1 MATRGPARQHR
12 CRAMTAAD
20 WSFVAED
27 AHAYQAL
34 PGSAVRETRSEVV
47 LLHRPGDDAWSN
59 LASRVRFTAPMVDSN
74 IAATRAWFAGHQV
87 TGHRWLI
94 GPSATP

>member
-1 MATRGPARQHR
+1 
-12 CRAMTAAD
+12 MTAAD

-27 AHAYQAL
+27 ADAYQAL
-34 PGSAVRETRSEVV
+34 PGAAVRETRSEVV

-74 IAATRAWFAGHQV
+74 IAATRA
-87 TGHRWLI
+87 
-94 GPSATP
+94 